1 MNDFFTTSD
10 TCEASS
16 ILASGVQIERME
28 KSPNGRVHFYFP
40 DRQKATE
47 VSKQFWSKTLPIDAQ
62 TLLTEFKTL
71 KYRVINL

>member
-40 DRQKATE
+40 DHQKAAE
-47 VSKQFWSKTLPIDAQ
+47 VSKQFWSKSVSSQNFSVTPSH
-62 TLLTEFKTL
+62 EMRKTA
-71 KYRVINL
+71 